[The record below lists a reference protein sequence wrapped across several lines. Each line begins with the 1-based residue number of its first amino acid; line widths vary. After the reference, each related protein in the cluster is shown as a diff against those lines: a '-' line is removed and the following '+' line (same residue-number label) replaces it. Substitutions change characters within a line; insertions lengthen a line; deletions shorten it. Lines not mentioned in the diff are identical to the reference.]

1 MYEPESESDATL
13 FEGDPGETATE
24 LADVLREKGVVGE

>member
-13 FEGDPGETATE
+13 FEGSPEEAATE
-24 LADVLREKGVVGE
+24 LAAVLREKGVGAE